1 MTHLNLKEV
10 ALALLVFVTLGLGCN
25 RSSPPPTPLSVEE
38 MPAALTKAFSKAKP
52 DAKDLANQVV
62 ASVQAQDYS
71 KAFQVIQNLAS
82 QPGLTK
88 EQGSVTTRATLTVNS
103 LLQAAQTKGDPQAAQ
118 TLKTY
123 RRDK

>member
-1 MTHLNLKEV
+1 MTHLSLKKV
-10 ALALLVFVTLGLGCN
+10 TLALLLVVTLGMGCN
-25 RSSPPPTPLSVEE
+25 RSSPPPTPLGLEE
-38 MPAALTKAFSKAKP
+38 LPTALGKAFSKAKP

-62 ASVQAQDYS
+62 ALVQVQDYS
-71 KAFQVIQNLAS
+71 KAFLTMQSLAS

-88 EQGSVTTRATLTVNS
+88 EQLSITSRATLTVNN
-103 LLQAAQTKGDPQAAQ
+103 LLQAAQSKGDPQAAQ

>member
-1 MTHLNLKEV
+1 MRHLGWKGITV
-10 ALALLVFVTLGLGCN
+10 ALLFVLTLGVGCN
-25 RSSPPPTPLSVEE
+25 RTSPPLAPLSAEE
-38 MPAALTKAFSKAKP
+38 LPAALEKAFSKAKP

-71 KAFQVIQNLAS
+71 KAFLAIQSLAS
-82 QPGLTK
+82 RPGLTK
-88 EQGSVTTRATLTVNS
+88 DQLSVTSRATLTLNS

>member
-1 MTHLNLKEV
+1 MTPNLKRI
-10 ALALLVFVTLGLGCN
+10 ALALLLVATFGVGCN

-38 MPAALTKAFSKAKP
+38 LPAALQKAFSKTKP
-52 DAKDLANQVV
+52 DVKALADQIV

-71 KAFQVIQNLAS
+71 KAFLTMQNLAS

-88 EQGSVTTRATLTVNS
+88 EQVSVTSRATLTLNS

>member
-1 MTHLNLKEV
+1 MIPFSLKKV
-10 ALALLVFVTLGLGCN
+10 ALALLLVGIFGVGCN

-38 MPAALTKAFSKAKP
+38 MPAALGKAFTKAKP
-52 DAKDLANQVV
+52 DVKALANEVV

-71 KAFQVIQNLAS
+71 KAFLTIQNLAS
-82 QPGLTK
+82 MPALTK
-88 EQGSVTTRATLTVNS
+88 EQLSVTSRATLTLNG

-118 TLKTY
+118 TLNTY